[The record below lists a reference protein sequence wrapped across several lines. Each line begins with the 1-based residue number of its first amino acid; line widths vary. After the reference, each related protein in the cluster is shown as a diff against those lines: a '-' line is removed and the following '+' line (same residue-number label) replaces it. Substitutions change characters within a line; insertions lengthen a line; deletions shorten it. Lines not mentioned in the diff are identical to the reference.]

1 MGVSSIED
9 PDRLKRIN
17 EALINRVELAM
28 DQQRNAFSLFQT
40 AISLEGQVRRR
51 TDELT
56 ATLRSLERTN
66 EELARQKEIS
76 ERADQSKTRFLA
88 AASHDILQPLNAA
101 QLTISSLYDLQETD
115 KGQQMVRQVERS
127 LDTMNDLLRT
137 LLDISRL
144 DAGVTMPS
152 FAAVPIAPVVE
163 GLLSDLRPIAEQK
176 GLRLRTAITQDFVR
190 TDRLMLRRALQNLIS
205 NAIRY
210 TDQGGILIGTRR
222 RGDKVSIEVIDT
234 GNGIPED
241 QLDFIFEEFHRGA
254 HGKMDT
260 EGECAL
266 GLGLAI
272 VKRLVGTLRHDLSV
286 SSRPGKGSIFRIQAD
301 RARPR
306 LVARRAEPVRPLES
320 GPEGCLVGKKVL
332 LIEND
337 PAVIDAMTGLLEAW
351 GCVFKVA
358 TYRAQALSALDGT
371 NWIPDLIIADQH
383 LDKGDL
389 GTTTLKIMKEHLP
402 GPVPAILATA
412 DTGQAII
419 RDTAR
424 LGAEYMAKPIK
435 PAQLRALMSHLV
447 SRKSSADQATA

>member
-1 MGVSSIED
+1 MGVSSITD

-101 QLTISSLYDLQETD
+101 QLTISSLHDLQVSD
-115 KGQQMVRQVERS
+115 KGRQMVLQVERS
-127 LDTMNDLLRT
+127 LDTMNELLRT

-144 DAGVTMPS
+144 DAGVTTPTY
-152 FAAVPIAPVVE
+152 AAVPIAPVVD
-163 GLLSDLRPIAEQK
+163 GLLSDLRPVAEQK
-176 GLRLRTAITQDFVR
+176 GLRLRTAITEDTVW

-210 TDQGGILIGTRR
+210 TDEGGILIGTRR

-234 GNGIPED
+234 GCGIPED
-241 QLDFIFEEFHRGA
+241 QFDIIFEEFQRA
-254 HGKMDT
+254 APGKLDA
-260 EGECAL
+260 EGEYAL

-272 VKRLVGTLRHDLSV
+272 VRRLVEALRHDLSV
-286 SSRPGKGSIFRIQAD
+286 SSRPGKGSVFRILAE
-301 RARPR
+301 RASPSLDQPRPDPAPAPMTSMDGSLAGKQIL
-306 LVARRAEPVRPLES
+306 LV
-320 GPEGCLVGKKVL
+320 
-332 LIEND
+332 END
-337 PAVIDAMTGLLEAW
+337 PAVIDAMTGLLDTW
-351 GCVFKVA
+351 GCAFRIARDTK
-358 TYRAQALSALDGT
+358 QALEALDGAA
-371 NWIPDLIIADQH
+371 WVPDLVIADQQ
-383 LDKGDL
+383 LDHGDL
-389 GTTTLKIMKEHLP
+389 GTLTLEALADLLP
-402 GPVPAILATA
+402 KQVPAILATA
-412 DTGQAII
+412 DGASETVLEASRI
-419 RDTAR
+419 
-424 LGAEYMAKPIK
+424 GAEHMAKPIK

-447 SRKSSADQATA
+447 SVDETPA

>member
-1 MGVSSIED
+1 MGVSSITD

-101 QLTISSLYDLQETD
+101 QLTISSLHDLQVSD
-115 KGQQMVRQVERS
+115 KGRQMVLQVERS
-127 LDTMNDLLRT
+127 LDTMNELLRT

-144 DAGVTMPS
+144 DAGVTTPT
-152 FAAVPIAPVVE
+152 FTAVPVAPVVD
-163 GLLSDLRPIAEQK
+163 GLLSDLRPVAEQK
-176 GLRLRTAITQDFVR
+176 GLRLRTAITGDSVW

-210 TDQGGILIGTRR
+210 TDKGGVLIGTRR

-234 GNGIPED
+234 GCGIPED
-241 QLDFIFEEFHRGA
+241 QFDFIFEEFHRGA
-254 HGKMDT
+254 TVKSNTD
-260 EGECAL
+260 GEYAL

-272 VKRLVGTLRHDLSV
+272 VKRLAGALRHELSV
-286 SSRPGKGSIFRIQAD
+286 SSRQGKGSIFRILAE
-301 RARPR
+301 RTSPS
-306 LVARRAEPVRPLES
+306 LVQPHTMPASPPMIS
-320 GPEGCLVGKKVL
+320 MDGSLVGKKIL

-337 PAVIDAMTGLLEAW
+337 PAVVDAMTGLLDTW
-351 GCVFKVA
+351 GCAFRIA
-358 TYRAQALSALDGT
+358 TDTKQAMAALNGGT
-371 NWIPDLIIADQH
+371 WVPDLVIADQQ
-383 LDKGDL
+383 LDRGDL
-389 GTTTLKIMKEHLP
+389 GTLTLQALGNVLP
-402 GPVPAILATA
+402 KHVPAILATA
-412 DTGQAII
+412 DGADETVLEAS
-419 RDTAR
+419 R
-424 LGAEYMAKPIK
+424 LGVEHMVKPIK

-447 SRKSSADQATA
+447 SINEPAV